1 MKVNQIYSLI
11 NSINK
16 QMWGEDALTVTDLSG
31 IISLGQQLQISEDD
45 MDNYLH
51 QIVDKVGKT
60 VVRTLDLEL
69 DFPNLFM
76 DSFEFGAIL
85 EKINI
90 NPFSAKSNSDF
101 NVPNDGFTPTFADIS
116 KPSISVAYFKG
127 ATTWSYTVTVPYD
140 LFSGAFTS
148 LEKLDS
154 FITAIMSALS
164 DSMTLSVNNMSRLAV
179 DNLIA
184 EKVKGTLG
192 VSNCVINLLKMYNE
206 GTSSDLSV
214 EGALRSKD
222 FMRYAGMI
230 IRNYIKYL
238 NEPSKLYN
246 MGGMVRATS
255 RDNMH
260 VLMLTDFASAYTT
273 YLSSDTFHEELV
285 KMPLYTE
292 VNHWQ
297 GTGTDGAS
305 VGFADNSK
313 ISIIPSSEDGEDNP
327 ITITQNGVVCVLAD
341 RQAVAVG
348 VNKRRSG
355 VFNNQID
362 AYTNHKTSAL
372 IQWFNDV
379 SENAVIFVI
388 DSYDKDEIKF
398 DKSTLT
404 FANSSASTQTITAT
418 VPSGESVTWTTSK
431 SSVATVSNGV
441 VTPVGAGTTTITGT
455 VTVDGVKYKATC
467 TVTVGS

>member
-1 MKVNQIYSLI
+1 MKVTQIYSLI

-31 IISLGQQLQISEDD
+31 IIALGQQLQISEDD

-60 VVRTLDLEL
+60 VIRTLDLEL

-76 DSFEFGAIL
+76 DTFEFGAIL

-90 NPFSAKSNSDF
+90 NPFDAKSNSDY
-101 NVPNDGFTPTFADIS
+101 NVPNVGFTPTFADIS
-116 KPSISVAYFKG
+116 KPSISVSYFKG

-154 FITAIMSALS
+154 FVTAIMSALS
-164 DSMTLSVNNMSRLAV
+164 DSMTFSVNNMSRLAI

-184 EKVKGTLG
+184 EKVKGTNG
-192 VSNCVINLLKMYNE
+192 SSNCVINLLKLYNE
-206 GTSSDLSV
+206 NTTSDLTV
-214 EGALRSKD
+214 EGALRSKE
-222 FMRYAGMI
+222 FMRFAGMI
-230 IRNYIKYL
+230 IRNYIKYM

-246 MGGMVRATS
+246 MGGMVRATA

-273 YLSSDTFHEELV
+273 YLSSDTFHKELV
-285 KMPLYTE
+285 EMPLYTE

-297 GTGTDGAS
+297 GTGTDGAG
-305 VGFADNSK
+305 VGFATNSK

-327 ITITQNGVVCVLAD
+327 TTITQNGIICVLAD
-341 RQAVAVG
+341 RQSVAVG
-348 VNKRRSG
+348 INKRRSG
-355 VFNNQID
+355 VFNNNID
-362 AYTNHKTSAL
+362 AYTNHKTSAT

-388 DSYDKDEIKF
+388 DSYDKDEISF

-418 VPSGESVTWTTSK
+418 VPSGQSVTWSTSK
-431 SSVATVSNGV
+431 SAVATVADGV
-441 VTPVGAGTTTITGT
+441 VTPVGAGTATITGT

-467 TVTVGS
+467 AVTVGS

>member
-1 MKVNQIYSLI
+1 MKVEQIYSLI
-11 NSINK
+11 NSVNK
-16 QMWGEDALTVTDLSG
+16 QLWGQNALTVTDLSG
-31 IISLGQQLQISEDD
+31 VISLGETLSLSEDD
-45 MDNYLH
+45 TDNFLH
-51 QIVDKVGKT
+51 AIVDKIGKT

-69 DFPNLFM
+69 DFPNLYM

-90 NPFSAKSNSDF
+90 NPKDAIANSDY
-101 NVPNDGFTPTFADIS
+101 NIANNGFTPTFADIS
-116 KPSISVAYFKG
+116 KPDITVKYFKG
-127 ATTWSYTVTVPYD
+127 ATTWSYTMTIPYD
-140 LFSGAFTS
+140 LFSSAFTS
-148 LEKLDS
+148 LSKMDS
-154 FITAIMSALS
+154 FITAIMSALN
-164 DSMTLSVNNMSRLAV
+164 DSMVLSVNNMSRMAI

-184 EKVKGTLG
+184 EKVKGTSG
-192 VSNCVINLLKMYNE
+192 NSNCVINLLKMYNE
-206 GTSSDLSV
+206 GTSSDLTV
-214 EGALRSKD
+214 DGAMRSKE

-230 IRNYIKYL
+230 IRNYIKYM

-246 MGGMVRATS
+246 MGGMVRATA

-273 YLSSDTFHEELV
+273 YLSSDTFHKELV
-285 KMPLYTE
+285 EMPLYTE

-297 GTGTDGAS
+297 GSGTDGAG
-305 VGFADNSK
+305 VGFTNNSK

-348 VNKRRSG
+348 INKRRSG
-355 VFNNQID
+355 VFRNDID
-362 AYTNHKTSAL
+362 AYTNHKSSAV
-372 IQWFNDV
+372 IQWFNDT

-388 DSYDKDEIKF
+388 DSYDKDEISF

-418 VPSGESVTWTTSK
+418 VPSGETVTWK
-431 SSVATVSNGV
+431 SSKTAVATVSGGV
-441 VTPVGAGTTTITGT
+441 VTPAGAGTCTITGT
-455 VTVDGVKYKATC
+455 VTVDGVKYTASC
-467 TVTVGS
+467 AVTVGS